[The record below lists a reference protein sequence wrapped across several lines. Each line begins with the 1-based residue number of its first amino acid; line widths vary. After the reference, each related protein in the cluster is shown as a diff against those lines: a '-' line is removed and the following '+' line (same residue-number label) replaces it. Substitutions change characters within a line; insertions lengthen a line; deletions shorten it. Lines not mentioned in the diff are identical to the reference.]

1 VTPEQ
6 AAIRIADHRH
16 NASSYNAAGYRAWNS
31 GDYRTAIAL
40 WRNAVQANRAARK
53 LVKEATP

>member
-1 VTPEQ
+1 MTPEQ
-6 AAIRIADHRH
+6 AAVRIADHRH
-16 NASSYNAAGYRAWNS
+16 NAASYTAAGYRAWNS

-53 LVKEATP
+53 LAREA

>member
-1 VTPEQ
+1 VTAEQ

-16 NASSYNAAGYRAWNS
+16 NAASYTAAGYRAWNS

-40 WRNAVQANRAARK
+40 WHNAVQANRAARK
-53 LVKEATP
+53 LAREMTP